1 MAPRKR
7 LPSEDGMASS
17 GVGSLLDKCLWYFV
31 RNISRYITEVK
42 SLPPNI
48 KDRLLKIMSLEGQIT
63 DSNISEI
70 LHPEAQTLN
79 IEGCDVS
86 DMALQHVCNC
96 RKLRTL
102 NLSSFEKK
110 RNSITSEGIKAV
122 ASSCSY
128 LQEVSL
134 KRCSGL
140 TDEGVL
146 AFAHN
151 CRWLRIIKLSGCS
164 GITDRSLHAIG
175 EHCLLLQCIDFS
187 FTQACPLPSAQVS
200 DRGVAALV
208 SGPCAE
214 KLEEINMGYCV
225 NLTDKAVEA
234 VLTCCPQMQIFLFLE
249 CPLITDRSREILE
262 QSLGPKKLKHI
273 MWTVY

>member
-187 FTQACPLPSAQVS
+187 FTQ
-200 DRGVAALV
+200 
-208 SGPCAE
+208 
-214 KLEEINMGYCV
+214 EINMGYCV

>member
-63 DSNISEI
+63 DSNISE
-70 LHPEAQTLN
+70 
-79 IEGCDVS
+79 
-86 DMALQHVCNC
+86 
-96 RKLRTL
+96 
-102 NLSSFEKK
+102 
-110 RNSITSEGIKAV
+110 
-122 ASSCSY
+122 
-128 LQEVSL
+128 EVSL